1 MNETLAEVLV
11 SNLVRNAY
19 IHSACGAF
27 IDVYTEGTTLV
38 VENDGERRLDGDRIF
53 ERFYQGSKRE
63 GSTGL
68 GLALVRA
75 VCNCYGLRA
84 EYDFRDGRHRFRI
97 VRP

>member
-1 MNETLAEVLV
+1 M
-11 SNLVRNAY
+11 
-19 IHSACGAF
+19 
-27 IDVYTEGTTLV
+27 
-38 VENDGERRLDGDRIF
+38 ENDGERRLDGDRIF